1 MSNLPVID
9 KSWTLFLDRD
19 GVINVEKK
27 EEYILNWN
35 EFEFLPGVLE
45 ALHMLNAAFGKI
57 VIVTNQKC
65 IGKGLLTV
73 TGLNTIHNN
82 MLKIIEEN
90 GGSINKIYFC
100 PDLADDSPNRKPQP
114 GMAFQAKND
123 FPDINFSKSIMIGNK
138 LSDMAFGKNAG
149 MYSIFVATT
158 NPETP
163 FPHPLI
169 DARFNDLIDTA
180 KALTKA

>member
-9 KSWTLFLDRD
+9 KNWTLFLDRD

-27 EEYILNWN
+27 EEYILNWD
-35 EFEFLPGVLE
+35 EFQLLPGVLE

-57 VIVTNQKC
+57 VIVTNQKG

-73 TGLNTIHNN
+73 AGLNTIHKN
-82 MLKIIEEN
+82 MLYIIEEN
-90 GGSINKIYFC
+90 GGRINKIYFC
-100 PDLADDSPNRKPQP
+100 PDLADDTPNRKPQP

-138 LSDMAFGKNAG
+138 LSDMAFAKNAC

-169 DARFNDLIDTA
+169 DARFNDLIDAA